1 MKRIYYGEA
10 DFLVGDE
17 AADTLVEYAVLMA
30 KLGTADSVQVGVI
43 GPDGNAEV
51 ATFVIG
57 PATILMVET
66 TRSELPEPDNAE
78 AIKYMAERT
87 EVLSRDD
94 STMLFD
100 PDVFPNRSML
110 DY

>member
-17 AADTLVEYAVLMA
+17 AADALVDYAVLMA
-30 KLGTADSVQVGVI
+30 KLGTADSVQVEVI
-43 GPDGNAEV
+43 GPDGNAEM
-51 ATFVIG
+51 ASFVIG

-66 TRSELPEPDNAE
+66 TRSELSEPDNAA
-78 AIKYMAERT
+78 AIRYMAERT
-87 EVLSRDD
+87 QELSREG

-110 DY
+110 DD